1 MREIEKG
8 KKSFIIMFSRL
19 KAYQHRGFDDLRELQ
34 QQMNEN
40 SNNKERIVMNND
52 KMTKK
57 LIVIKKIQIST
68 RIMMMIYLVKWIK
81 MTS

>member
-1 MREIEKG
+1 
-8 KKSFIIMFSRL
+8 MFSRL
-19 KAYQHRGFDDLRELQ
+19 KVYQHRGFDDLHELQ